1 MPNEFSDENYNREY
15 VWVAII
21 QVAAAAC
28 VPKHSQR
35 ISKGRVSFADVIWN
49 FCIRIHN
56 FSVQGGFNAN
66 LDTFFLEHMVGEKLF
81 YIRKLQ
87 FLVFDNSECCEWI

>member
-1 MPNEFSDENYNREY
+1 MTSLTQRDSKVCVFRKQVNLMPNEFSDENYNREY

-35 ISKGRVSFADVIWN
+35 ISKGRVSFADVI
-49 FCIRIHN
+49 
-56 FSVQGGFNAN
+56 
-66 LDTFFLEHMVGEKLF
+66 
-81 YIRKLQ
+81 
-87 FLVFDNSECCEWI
+87 